1 MKKMIF
7 LGFFLAIS
15 LLGFTQGNRLV
26 VRKGANGLYLEHTV
40 AAKEGLYSIGRLY
53 NVHPR
58 HLAAFNSWDM
68 SKGLA
73 IGQLLQVPLS
83 DTNFNQLSQRGTPV
97 YYVTAQGEGLFR
109 VSQISKK
116 LTADKLR
123 QWNGL
128 KSDNISAGQYL
139 IIGFLNSD
147 EWVKYTPAVTP
158 QKELVKEED
167 INGEASP
174 TVQESATNVEP
185 PKVIPP
191 LPVETEKPKVEVK
204 PVVTQKSGSEGYF
217 KTYFEQQTKQQ
228 PVSKQQTVNSGI
240 FKTLSG
246 WQDGKFYL
254 LMDNVQPGTI
264 VKLSNPENGKVV
276 FAKVLGEMAGIKLNQ
291 GLDIRISNAAASV
304 LEVPEANTEKFILT
318 VEW

>member
-1 MKKMIF
+1 MKKVVLF
-7 LGFFLAIS
+7 GFFLAFCG
-15 LLGFTQGNRLV
+15 LGFSQDSRLLV
-26 VRKGANGLYLEHTV
+26 KKGSTGLYLEHAV

-58 HLAAFNSWDM
+58 HLAQYNNWDL
-68 SKGLA
+68 SKGLS
-73 IGQLLQVPLS
+73 IGQKLLIPLT
-83 DTNFNQLSQRGTPV
+83 DTNFNQQAQRGQPV
-97 YYVTAQGEGLFR
+97 YYVTGQGEGLFR
-109 VSQISKK
+109 VSQLSKK

-128 KSDNISAGQYL
+128 KSDNIAAGQYL
-139 IIGFLNSD
+139 VVGFLNSE
-147 EWVKYTPAVTP
+147 EWSKRPPVVTETQPDPPVTEPVKT
-158 QKELVKEED
+158 Q
-167 INGEASP
+167 
-174 TVQESATNVEP
+174 
-185 PKVIPP
+185 
-191 LPVETEKPKVEVK
+191 PVEEMPVLVEKKPEVK
-204 PVVTQKSGSEGYF
+204 PDNSTPKLVEEKPVTVSQQRPGTEGYF
-217 KTYFEQQTKQQ
+217 KAYFDQQIRQQ
-228 PVSKQQTVNSGI
+228 PLSKNQTVNAGI

-254 LMDNVQPGTI
+254 LMDNVMPGTI

-304 LEVPEANTEKFILT
+304 LEIPEANTEKFVIA

>member
-1 MKKMIF
+1 MKKLIF
-7 LGFFLAIS
+7 LGFALVTS
-15 LLGFTQGNRLV
+15 LFSFSQGNRLV

-58 HLAAFNSWDM
+58 HLASYNNWDM

-73 IGQLLQVPLS
+73 IGQKIEVPLT
-83 DTNFNQLSQRGTPV
+83 DTNFNQQSQRGTPV
-97 YYVTAQGEGLFR
+97 YYVTGQGEGLFR
-109 VSQISKK
+109 VSQLSKK

-128 KSDNISAGQYL
+128 KSDNINSGQYL
-139 IIGFLNSD
+139 VIGFLTSEEWARNSA
-147 EWVKYTPAVTP
+147 VVTP
-158 QKELVKEED
+158 PAEAPKEEIKED
-167 INGEASP
+167 
-174 TVQESATNVEP
+174 VQSAPSEMEP

-191 LPVETEKPKVEVK
+191 LPEEKEKPKVEVK
-204 PVVTQKSGSEGYF
+204 PVVAQKTGTEGYF
-217 KTYFEQQTKQQ
+217 KAYFEQQTRQQ
-228 PVSKQQTVNSGI
+228 PVSKQQTLNAGI

-254 LMDNVQPGTI
+254 LMDNVVPGTI

-304 LEVPEANTEKFILT
+304 LEVPEANTDKFI
-318 VEW
+318 VQIEW